1 MRFLE
6 TDGFRWMARSGNRE
20 LRTWPLRDG
29 PHSQF
34 LLVVRAVFSHRSLRS
49 PHRLDFGLREIDTLG
64 HPFGRYCRLD
74 DTDDWAHRRRLA
86 RVAGR
91 SSGQAKGLSRAGGTK
106 LTQVDR
112 AGLATPGAAESLG

>member
-1 MRFLE
+1 
-6 TDGFRWMARSGNRE
+6 MARSGNRE

-34 LLVVRAVFSHRSLRS
+34 LLDVRAVFSHRSLRS
-49 PHRLDFGLREIDTLG
+49 SHRLDFGLREIDTLG

-86 RVAGR
+86 FVAGR
-91 SSGQAKGLSRAGGTK
+91 SYEHAKGLTRAGATK
-106 LTQVDR
+106 LTELDR
-112 AGLATPGAAESLG
+112 ASLA